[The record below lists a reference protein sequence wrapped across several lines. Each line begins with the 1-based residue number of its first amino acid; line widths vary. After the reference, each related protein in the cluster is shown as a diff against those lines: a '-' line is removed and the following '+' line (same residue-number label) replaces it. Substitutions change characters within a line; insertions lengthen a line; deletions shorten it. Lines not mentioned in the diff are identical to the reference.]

1 MSVPLRKGLGLAL
14 LLFAIGTGV
23 GQSPAKPS
31 APKKLLMWKAV
42 SGDRVEYLV
51 GSIHVGT
58 ADMYPLPK
66 VMTDAFNRS
75 KVLVEELSLDD
86 VDQGQVMKFVQ
97 ADGMYKNGDTLWN
110 HLDKATADEAKK
122 FFAKYG
128 LPEVAVGAFKPW
140 LAAMTASVAPSLK
153 GGMKGTLGIDQ
164 HFSALAKAQKK
175 QFVAAESVDFQLKL
189 LASLPTDEA
198 IAFLKYQIEVEA
210 KQDDQMGDIV
220 KLWKSGDADAL
231 DMTLNYVPVNL
242 EPMMKRILYDRNPH
256 MADVAEKYLKS
267 GGPCFLLSA
276 PATWS
281 GRAGWW
287 RF

>member
-1 MSVPLRKGLGLAL
+1 
-14 LLFAIGTGV
+14 
-23 GQSPAKPS
+23 
-31 APKKLLMWKAV
+31 
-42 SGDRVEYLV
+42 
-51 GSIHVGT
+51 
-58 ADMYPLPK
+58 
-66 VMTDAFNRS
+66 
-75 KVLVEELSLDD
+75 
-86 VDQGQVMKFVQ
+86 
-97 ADGMYKNGDTLWN
+97 
-110 HLDKATADEAKK
+110 
-122 FFAKYG
+122 
-128 LPEVAVGAFKPW
+128 
-140 LAAMTASVAPSLK
+140 
-153 GGMKGTLGIDQ
+153 
-164 HFSALAKAQKK
+164 
-175 QFVAAESVDFQLKL
+175 
-189 LASLPTDEA
+189 LPTDEA